1 MNFGFTEEQLEL
13 QEMVREFVEKEITP
27 IAGEMDAENATRPE
41 LFKMAADMGLLNV
54 IVPEEYGGLG
64 LDSVTVAMMYE
75 ELGKGCAGVA
85 TSMAAN
91 ALATAPVLIAGTD
104 EQKRMW
110 CDILNEGG
118 LAAFALTEPGAGS
131 DAGGVSTRAVHDK
144 EKKTYTLNGTK
155 AFITNGG
162 IADIYLIFANT
173 RKDGGIRGLTA
184 FIVPKGTPGFK
195 VGRKEDKMGIRPSN
209 TCELILDNVVI
220 PESNRVGR
228 EGQGFRIA
236 MQTLDSARP
245 FVGAVSVGLAQAAL
259 DVAVAYAKE
268 RKQFGQPIASFEMV
282 QEMVADMAMK
292 VDAARLLVY
301 RACAMRDEGV
311 VFTKEAAMAK
321 CFAADTAME
330 VTTNA
335 VQIMGGYGYSK
346 ENPAEKRLRGHHGPE
361 RGRLYPG
368 RRYRRERPYSVRLQR
383 RSACGR
389 IRRDRQL
396 RRQNIDAG
404 AHQHPCA
411 HQPAAGPGPGRRREP
426 AHLAA

>member
-110 CDILNEGG
+110 RDILNEGG

-173 RKDGGIRGLTA
+173 RKDGGIRGLTGDPP
-184 FIVPKGTPGFK
+184 V
-195 VGRKEDKMGIRPSN
+195 
-209 TCELILDNVVI
+209 ILSVSE
-220 PESNRVGR
+220 ES
-228 EGQGFRIA
+228 I
-236 MQTLDSARP
+236 SW
-245 FVGAVSVGLAQAAL
+245 
-259 DVAVAYAKE
+259 KE
-268 RKQFGQPIASFEMV
+268 R
-282 QEMVADMAMK
+282 
-292 VDAARLLVY
+292 
-301 RACAMRDEGV
+301 RDEV
-311 VFTKEAAMAK
+311 P
-321 CFAADTAME
+321 
-330 VTTNA
+330 
-335 VQIMGGYGYSK
+335 GGGRSPCAGRG
-346 ENPAEKRLRGHHGPE
+346 PATGRGH
-361 RGRLYPG
+361 
-368 RRYRRERPYSVRLQR
+368 RRPRT
-383 RSACGR
+383 
-389 IRRDRQL
+389 
-396 RRQNIDAG
+396 
-404 AHQHPCA
+404 
-411 HQPAAGPGPGRRREP
+411 
-426 AHLAA
+426 

>member
-346 ENPAEKRLRGHHGPE
+346 ENRSCRFMKAPTRSSVWLLPIRLCINDVLLPRCLLTGSGVFVIIV
-361 RGRLYPG
+361 LYMG
-368 RRYRRERPYSVRLQR
+368 LLQKMVG
-383 RSACGR
+383 S
-389 IRRDRQL
+389 
-396 RRQNIDAG
+396 NF
-404 AHQHPCA
+404 
-411 HQPAAGPGPGRRREP
+411 
-426 AHLAA
+426 

>member
-1 MNFGFTEEQLEL
+1 
-13 QEMVREFVEKEITP
+13 
-27 IAGEMDAENATRPE
+27 
-41 LFKMAADMGLLNV
+41 MAADIGLLNV

-91 ALATAPVLIAGTD
+91 ALATAPVLLAGTD

-110 CDILNEGG
+110 CDVLNDGG

-131 DAGGVSTRAVHDK
+131 DAGSVSTRAVHDK
-144 EKKTYTLNGTK
+144 ENKTYTLNGTK

-173 RKDGGIRGLTA
+173 RKDGGIRGLTS

-236 MQTLDSARP
+236 METLDSARP
-245 FVGAVSVGLAQAAL
+245 FVAAISVGLAQAAL

-292 VDAARLLVY
+292 IDAARLLVY

-321 CFAADTAME
+321 CFAADAAME

-346 ENPAEKRLRGHHGPE
+346 ENSAEKRMRDAKIMQIYEGTNQIQ
-361 RGRLYPG
+361 RLVIANKVMY
-368 RRYRRERPYSVRLQR
+368 
-383 RSACGR
+383 
-389 IRRDRQL
+389 
-396 RRQNIDAG
+396 
-404 AHQHPCA
+404 
-411 HQPAAGPGPGRRREP
+411 
-426 AHLAA
+426 

>member
-1 MNFGFTEEQLEL
+1 MTKNFLFTEEQLEL

-27 IAGEMDAENATRPE
+27 IAGAMDEENATRPE
-41 LFKMAADMGLLNV
+41 LFEKAADMGLLNV

-91 ALATAPVLIAGTD
+91 SLATAPVLLAGND

-118 LAAFALTEPGAGS
+118 LAAFALTEPSAGS
-131 DAGGVSTRAVHDK
+131 DAGGVATRAVHDK
-144 EKKTYTLNGTK
+144 ENGTYILNGTK

-220 PESNRVGR
+220 PEANRVGR

-245 FVGAVSVGLAQAAL
+245 FVGAVAVGLAQAAL
-259 DVAVAYAKE
+259 DMAVAYAKE
-268 RKQFGQPIASFEMV
+268 RKQFGQPIASFQMV
-282 QEMVADMAMK
+282 QNMVADMAMK

-301 RACAMRDEGV
+301 RACSMRDAGE

-321 CFAADTAME
+321 CYAADVAVQ
-330 VTTNA
+330 VTTDA

-346 ENPAEKRLRGHHGPE
+346 ENPAEKRMRDAKIMQIYEGTNQIQ
-361 RGRLYPG
+361 RLVIANKVMY
-368 RRYRRERPYSVRLQR
+368 
-383 RSACGR
+383 
-389 IRRDRQL
+389 
-396 RRQNIDAG
+396 
-404 AHQHPCA
+404 
-411 HQPAAGPGPGRRREP
+411 
-426 AHLAA
+426 

>member
-1 MNFGFTEEQLEL
+1 MNFLFTEEQLEL

-27 IAGEMDAENATRPE
+27 IAGAMDEENATRPE
-41 LFKMAADMGLLNV
+41 LFEKAADMGLLNV

-91 ALATAPVLIAGTD
+91 SLATAPVLFAGND

-131 DAGGVSTRAVHDK
+131 DAGGVATRAVHDK
-144 EKKTYTLNGTK
+144 ENGTYILNGTK

-220 PESNRVGR
+220 PEANRVGR

-245 FVGAVSVGLAQAAL
+245 FVGAVAVGLAQAAL
-259 DVAVAYAKE
+259 DMAVAYAKE
-268 RKQFGQPIASFEMV
+268 RKQFGQPIASFQMV
-282 QEMVADMAMK
+282 QNMVADMAMK

-301 RACAMRDEGV
+301 RACSMRDAGE

-321 CFAADTAME
+321 CYAADVAVQVATD
-330 VTTNA
+330 A

-346 ENPAEKRLRGHHGPE
+346 ENPAEKRMRDAKIMQIYEGTNQIQ
-361 RGRLYPG
+361 RLVIANKVMY
-368 RRYRRERPYSVRLQR
+368 
-383 RSACGR
+383 
-389 IRRDRQL
+389 
-396 RRQNIDAG
+396 
-404 AHQHPCA
+404 
-411 HQPAAGPGPGRRREP
+411 
-426 AHLAA
+426 

>member
-1 MNFGFTEEQLEL
+1 MNFLFTEEQLEL

-27 IAGEMDAENATRPE
+27 IAGAMDEENATRPE
-41 LFKMAADMGLLNV
+41 LFEKAADMGLLNV

-91 ALATAPVLIAGTD
+91 SLATAPVLLAGND

-131 DAGGVSTRAVHDK
+131 DAGGVATRAIHDK
-144 EKKTYTLNGTK
+144 ENGTYILNGTK

-173 RKDGGIRGLTA
+173 RKDGGIRGLAA

-220 PESNRVGR
+220 PEANRVGR

-245 FVGAVSVGLAQAAL
+245 FVGAVAVGLAQAAL
-259 DVAVAYAKE
+259 DMAVAYAKE
-268 RKQFGQPIASFEMV
+268 RKQFGQPIASFQMV
-282 QEMVADMAMK
+282 QNMVADMAMK

-301 RACAMRDEGV
+301 RACSMRDAGE

-321 CFAADTAME
+321 CYAADVAVQ
-330 VTTNA
+330 VTTDA

-346 ENPAEKRLRGHHGPE
+346 ENPAEKRMRDAKIMQIYEGTNQIQ
-361 RGRLYPG
+361 RLVIANKVMY
-368 RRYRRERPYSVRLQR
+368 
-383 RSACGR
+383 
-389 IRRDRQL
+389 
-396 RRQNIDAG
+396 
-404 AHQHPCA
+404 
-411 HQPAAGPGPGRRREP
+411 
-426 AHLAA
+426 